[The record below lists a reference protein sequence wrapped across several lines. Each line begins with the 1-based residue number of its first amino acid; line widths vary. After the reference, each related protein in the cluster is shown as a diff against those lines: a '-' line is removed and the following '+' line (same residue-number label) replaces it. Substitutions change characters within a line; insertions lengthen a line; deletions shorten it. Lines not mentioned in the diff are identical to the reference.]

1 MPTYETLPRFTA
13 DLDRLTPE
21 QRRKF
26 HQTVAAFVEDLRAG
40 GRFRAGLRIKRVQR
54 ATGIYE
60 LTWSMGTGPAG
71 RATWQYGPA
80 HRPDTPHVIWRR
92 IGTHDILTGP

>member
-1 MPTYETLPRFTA
+1 MPTYETLPRFAA

-26 HQTVAAFVEDLRAG
+26 RQTVAAFVEDLRAG
-40 GRFRAGLRIKRVQR
+40 GRFRAGLRMKRVR
-54 ATGIYE
+54 CSPGVYE
-60 LTWSMGTGPAG
+60 LTWSAGSGPAG
-71 RATWQYGPA
+71 RATWQYGAPC
-80 HRPDTPHVIWRR
+80 RPGTPHVIWRR